1 MVAATQKA
9 APPQAADAEPSFDV
23 LALTRGMLR
32 AMQMGDTRTKN
43 SEALLEHLSKGGCLS
58 DMYGLSEDDLE
69 AVYAMARSLY
79 NNRKYDDALAMFR
92 FLCHLEHT
100 CSKYWMGM
108 GATQQM
114 LKDYDAAL
122 NAYGMATLYDIDDP
136 RPQLQA
142 GFCLIQ
148 LGHPEEA
155 AAALEGALLSKNATP
170 ATDIQAKALLARLDS
185 EGAKASA

>member
-1 MVAATQKA
+1 MVASATTS

-32 AMQMGDTRTKN
+32 AMQMDETRTKN
-43 SEALLEHLSKGGCLS
+43 SEVLLDHLCKGGCLS

-69 AVYAMARSLY
+69 AVYAMARNLY
-79 NNRKYDDALAMFR
+79 NNRKYDDALTMFR

-100 CSKYWMGM
+100 SSKYWMGM

-122 NAYGMATLYDIDDP
+122 KAYGMATLFNIDDP

-148 LGHPEEA
+148 LGHPDEA
-155 AAALEGALLSKNATP
+155 AAALEGVLLSRDATP

-185 EGAKASA
+185 KGAKASA